1 MTEVRSEIANERS
14 MRYSNLNSFLVLG
27 VLEAAWAPMV
37 PFIKARFGLDEASL
51 GWLLLCSGLGAVC
64 FMPMAGW
71 ASSRFGARL
80 TCRFSGTM
88 MGLCLTSLALSHNL
102 YLTAISLFLFGAM
115 TICIDIG
122 SNVNAVIV
130 EKLCNRPLMS
140 GFHGGYSLGTLIGAG
155 LVSLLLTMG
164 LELSLTAGSMLL
176 IGVVTLAIGCRGLIA
191 DVRGFESAAAPKPAA
206 EENAAPVS
214 QGFRIFGIPPMV
226 LLIGFLCFIL
236 YSAEGSVMNWGAVF
250 ANQERGIPL
259 EYAGFMYTAF
269 AVTMT
274 VMRLMGNRIVVMIG
288 RRRTVVIGTVL
299 VCSGFMLTC
308 IPSVVTSV
316 MGFALIGVGAGNI
329 VPQMVSFAGTVKGY
343 PVHKTIASV
352 NAVGYSGILAGPVVI
367 GFIAS
372 HLSLTYVFFG
382 IGILVLGVGA
392 VSFVIMRPQ
401 AKA

>member
-1 MTEVRSEIANERS
+1 MTAHKSEIANERS

-37 PFIKARFGLDEASL
+37 PFIKARFGLDEAAL

-64 FMPMAGW
+64 FMPVAGW

-102 YLTAISLFLFGAM
+102 YLTAASLYLFGAM

-130 EKLCNRPLMS
+130 EKQCKRPLMS

-164 LELSLTAGSMLL
+164 LNLGLTAGTMLL
-176 IGVVTLAIGCRGLIA
+176 IGVVTLVIGCRGLIA
-191 DVRGFESAAAPKPAA
+191 DVRGFEGAETPKPAT
-206 EENAAPVS
+206 EENSATSS

-226 LLIGFLCFIL
+226 LLVGFMCFIL

-250 ANQERGIPL
+250 AHEERGISL

-269 AVTMT
+269 AITMT
-274 VMRLMGNRIVVMIG
+274 VMRLLGNRIVVMIG
-288 RRRTVVIGTVL
+288 RRRTVVIGTIL
-299 VCSGFMLTC
+299 VCTGFMLTC
-308 IPSVVTSV
+308 LPYVVSTV
-316 MGFALIGVGAGNI
+316 LGFALIGVGAGNI

-343 PVHKTIASV
+343 PVHKIIACV

-372 HLSLTYVFFG
+372 HLSLTYAFFG
-382 IGILVLGVGA
+382 IALLVLGVGA
-392 VSFVIMRPQ
+392 LSFVIMRPQ
-401 AKA
+401 IAK